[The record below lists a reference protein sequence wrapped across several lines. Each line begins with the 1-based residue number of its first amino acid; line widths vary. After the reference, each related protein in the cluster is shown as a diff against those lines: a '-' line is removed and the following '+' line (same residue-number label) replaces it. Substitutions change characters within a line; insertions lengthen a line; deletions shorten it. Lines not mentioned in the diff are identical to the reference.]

1 MAANQSLPSHSLL
14 FRKHRCSHEETSPTA
29 IELKRKAPRAHTF
42 LEVVKKRYGPPG
54 HITLMCYSLIFQI
67 FTTVNLLV
75 GGSTLYSSMTGM
87 NRDAACF
94 LFPIGV
100 LIYTLFGGTLH
111 AFPAFISRRHLRKLI
126 MELRTGRYQS
136 DVSHRLGE

>member
-1 MAANQSLPSHSLL
+1 MLSAPANAAL
-14 FRKHRCSHEETSPTA
+14 A

-42 LEVVKKRYGPPG
+42 LEVVKKRYGPAG

-100 LIYTLFGGTLH
+100 LIYTLFGGTSLSHWPAPLQRVPLFVSFHRADGIAAAPEQVSRLH
-111 AFPAFISRRHLRKLI
+111 SSPI
-126 MELRTGRYQS
+126 G
-136 DVSHRLGE
+136 

>member
-1 MAANQSLPSHSLL
+1 MFSLA
-14 FRKHRCSHEETSPTA
+14 A

-42 LEVVKKRYGPPG
+42 LEVVKKRYGPAG
-54 HITLMCYSLIFQI
+54 HITLMSYSLIFQI

-75 GGSTLYSSMTGM
+75 GGSTLFSSMTGM

-100 LIYTLFGGTLH
+100 LIYTLFGGKALSSQMPPVSLTNGH
-111 AFPAFISRRHLRKLI
+111 Q
-126 MELRTGRYQS
+126 RYQS
-136 DVSHRLGE
+136 DFLDGLGKNRVCRGLSWY